1 MAAKGL
7 ASLRKEFGALLQ
19 KHDGTDFR
27 FIVEMLYHSEPLV
40 EGDFDPIVWSA
51 GNRAVDLLSDG
62 HAEYDTVYDWGQRGP
77 NNSRAM
83 HKEMFLKHGEL

>member
-7 ASLRKEFGALLQ
+7 ASLRKEFGALLK

-51 GNRAVDLLSDG
+51 GNRAVDILYDVN
-62 HAEYDTVYDWGQRGP
+62 AEYDKVYEWGQRGP